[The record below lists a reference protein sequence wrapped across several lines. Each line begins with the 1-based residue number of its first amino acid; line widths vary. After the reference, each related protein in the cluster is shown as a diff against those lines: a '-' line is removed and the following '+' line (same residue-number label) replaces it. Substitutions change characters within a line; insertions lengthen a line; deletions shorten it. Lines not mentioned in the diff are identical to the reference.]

1 MDVKARWERTKD
13 NYDGIWLKAAE
24 IFAQLLTS
32 VAGGIVIYGGLG
44 TFARVIFVDAERQWG
59 WPLLIVG
66 GVILALIADELEKGI
81 RLRRAQYRQQ
91 RLEESYSGRHPTD
104 SQRFRWSRFD

>member
-1 MDVKARWERTKD
+1 MDVKAQWERTKD

-24 IFAQLLTS
+24 IFAQLLIS

-44 TFARVIFVDAERQWG
+44 TLARVIFVDGGRQWG

-81 RLRRAQYRQQ
+81 RLRRVQYRQQ
-91 RLEESYSGRHPTD
+91 RQEESYSGRHPTD
-104 SQRFRWSRFD
+104 SHRSRWSRFD